1 MEVTLCLC
9 PLRRGAAVY
18 TPRAQF
24 LWRVWASAYTLHHLH
39 IGDSRP
45 PEEEEG
51 EGREGKVWRGGEV
64 GLLFSA
70 QDGR

>member
-1 MEVTLCLC
+1 M
-9 PLRRGAAVY
+9 Y

-45 PEEEEG
+45 PEEEEEEEEG
-51 EGREGKVWRGGEV
+51 VGREGKVWWGGEV